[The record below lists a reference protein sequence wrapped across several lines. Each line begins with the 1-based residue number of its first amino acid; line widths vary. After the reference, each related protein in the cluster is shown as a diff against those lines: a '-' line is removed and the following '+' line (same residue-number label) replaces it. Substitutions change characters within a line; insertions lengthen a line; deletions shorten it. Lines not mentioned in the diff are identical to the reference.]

1 MASVP
6 VVLGSRRRRQLDD
19 VKDDRLVTGG
29 LIQGNSASR
38 SELDDID
45 DLSDLVGVRVSTGD
59 VEVSEILMCAKCV
72 GECKV
77 F

>member
-19 VKDDRLVTGG
+19 VKDDRLVTGP
-29 LIQGNSASR
+29 LVKGNSVSL
-38 SELDDID
+38 SDLDGID
-45 DLSDLVGVRVSTGD
+45 DLSDLVSVRVSTGD